1 MHFRLQDLNMYYFT
15 VQSISYK
22 TLCSTL
28 H

>member
-15 VQSISYK
+15 VQTISYK
-22 TLCSTL
+22 ILRSTL